1 MVAAKDLIVTLTVG
15 DLEELVTNA
24 VNDALSG
31 LNDFSEKKSPTVF
44 KKYLNKHDTC
54 EYLNISMFQCQL
66 LTNGL
71 GKKIFL
77 SSELRVCIA
86 LKLMKLNSGSRVIK
100 SKSECKN

>member
-15 DLEELVTNA
+15 DLEELVTSA

-54 EYLNISMFQCQL
+54 EYLNISMSTLNKWIKQEDFPFIRVEGVYRFKIEQWIE
-66 LTNGL
+66 GHRV
-71 GKKIFL
+71 KK
-77 SSELRVCIA
+77 RA
-86 LKLMKLNSGSRVIK
+86 
-100 SKSECKN
+100 

>member
-15 DLEELVTNA
+15 DLEELVTSA

-54 EYLNISMFQCQL
+54 EYLNISMSTLNKWIKQEDFPFIRVEGVYRFKIDEIVQWIE
-66 LTNGL
+66 GHRV
-71 GKKIFL
+71 KK
-77 SSELRVCIA
+77 RA
-86 LKLMKLNSGSRVIK
+86 
-100 SKSECKN
+100 

>member
-15 DLEELVTNA
+15 DLEELVTSA

-54 EYLNISMFQCQL
+54 EYLNISMSTLNKWIKQEDFPFIRVE
-66 LTNGL
+66 GVYRF
-71 GKKIFL
+71 KID
-77 SSELRVCIA
+77 EI
-86 LKLMKLNSGSRVIK
+86 
-100 SKSECKN
+100 EQ

>member
-54 EYLNISMFQCQL
+54 EYLNISMSTLNKWIKQEDFPFIRVEGVYRFKIEQWIE
-66 LTNGL
+66 GHRV
-71 GKKIFL
+71 KK
-77 SSELRVCIA
+77 RA
-86 LKLMKLNSGSRVIK
+86 
-100 SKSECKN
+100 

>member
-1 MVAAKDLIVTLTVG
+1 MLIIVAANDLIVTLTVG

-54 EYLNISMFQCQL
+54 EYLNISMSTLNKWIRQEDFPFIRVEGVYRFKIDEIEQWIE
-66 LTNGL
+66 GHKV
-71 GKKIFL
+71 KK
-77 SSELRVCIA
+77 RV
-86 LKLMKLNSGSRVIK
+86 
-100 SKSECKN
+100 

>member
-15 DLEELVTNA
+15 DLEELVTSA

-54 EYLNISMFQCQL
+54 EYLNISMSTLNKWIRQEDFPFIRVEGVYRFKIDEIEQWIE
-66 LTNGL
+66 GHKV
-71 GKKIFL
+71 KKR
-77 SSELRVCIA
+77 S
-86 LKLMKLNSGSRVIK
+86 
-100 SKSECKN
+100 

>member
-54 EYLNISMFQCQL
+54 EYLNISMSTLNKWIRQEDFPFIRVEGVYRFKIDEIEQWIE
-66 LTNGL
+66 GHRV
-71 GKKIFL
+71 KK
-77 SSELRVCIA
+77 RV
-86 LKLMKLNSGSRVIK
+86 
-100 SKSECKN
+100 

>member
-15 DLEELVTNA
+15 DLEELVTSA

-54 EYLNISMFQCQL
+54 EYLNISMSTLNKWIKQEDFPFIRVE
-66 LTNGL
+66 GVYRF
-71 GKKIFL
+71 KID
-77 SSELRVCIA
+77 EIEQWIEGHRVEKRA
-86 LKLMKLNSGSRVIK
+86 
-100 SKSECKN
+100 

>member
-54 EYLNISMFQCQL
+54 EYLNISMSTLNKWIRQEDFPFIRVEGVYRFKIDEIEQWIE
-66 LTNGL
+66 GHKV
-71 GKKIFL
+71 KK
-77 SSELRVCIA
+77 RV
-86 LKLMKLNSGSRVIK
+86 
-100 SKSECKN
+100 